1 VPSKPSKPRLLWLQG
16 VTCNGNT
23 HSFLN
28 LPYLA
33 QLLER
38 FDLLYH
44 PLLPSLETL
53 ESVVRCN
60 HTCEVLVFEG
70 AFDPQMTR
78 AGRTLSSLVEHYGAE
93 ANHIIAAGSCA
104 SFGGVLAAAAPER
117 SSGLAFRE
125 DEHAGPIG
133 SATDK
138 LINIPGC
145 PAHPEWLGHALMM
158 VADGQRV
165 AVDALRRP
173 KALYSHL
180 VHDGCLRNEYFE
192 WKVDAKQFGVKEGCL
207 FYEHGCRGPLTH
219 GSCNRTLWNEVG
231 SKMRSGTPCF
241 GCTEPDFPRR
251 NLFETK
257 TNMSI
262 PEEVPVG
269 VSKRSYLTL
278 TGIAKSFRIK
288 RLEERLIDDD

>member
-1 VPSKPSKPRLLWLQG
+1 MPSKPSKPRLLWLQG
-16 VTCNGNT
+16 VTCNGNS

-125 DEHAGPIG
+125 AEHAGPIG

-173 KALYSHL
+173 KAL
-180 VHDGCLRNEYFE
+180 
-192 WKVDAKQFGVKEGCL
+192 
-207 FYEHGCRGPLTH
+207 
-219 GSCNRTLWNEVG
+219 
-231 SKMRSGTPCF
+231 
-241 GCTEPDFPRR
+241 
-251 NLFETK
+251 
-257 TNMSI
+257 
-262 PEEVPVG
+262 
-269 VSKRSYLTL
+269 
-278 TGIAKSFRIK
+278 
-288 RLEERLIDDD
+288 